1 MPPSVDVS
9 RFVVKEKRDPELWEM
24 YQKSKA
30 SFWTPEEID
39 LATDIKDWNERLND
53 KERHFLKHVLAFF
66 AASDNIVCE
75 NLATR
80 FFREVEAPEAQAF
93 YAFQIAM
100 EVIHAET
107 YQLLISTLVSSPEE
121 RAYLFSAVQ
130 TVPTVQRKAE
140 WAIKWIE
147 NRDASFLERLVAFAC
162 VEGIFFSGS
171 FASIF
176 YMKSRGL
183 LPGLSFSNQLIS
195 RDEGLH
201 CDFACLMAKKTGSL
215 KENPRFVQI
224 VREAVEIEVE
234 FVSTALPVR
243 LLGMNADAMSDYI
256 RFVADVLLLKLGL
269 EKIYNVPNPFPFMEQ
284 ISMQGKTNFFE
295 SRVAEYQRA
304 GVMSCEGPLD
314 RTFDT
319 GVDF

>member
-1 MPPSVDVS
+1 METPDVS
-9 RFVVKEKRDPELWEM
+9 RFIVKEKKDAELWEM

-39 LATDIKDWNERLND
+39 LATDIKDWNEKLTD
-53 KERHFLKHVLAFF
+53 SERHFLKHVLAFF

-75 NLATR
+75 NLAAR
-80 FFREVEAPEAQAF
+80 FYMEVGEPEAQAF

-100 EVIHAET
+100 EIIHAET
-107 YQLLISTLVSSPEE
+107 YQLLISTLVSDPAE
-121 RAYLFSAVQ
+121 RERLFSAVT
-130 TVPTVQRKAE
+130 TVPTVKRKAE
-140 WAIKWIE
+140 WAVRWIE
-147 NRDASFLERLVAFAC
+147 NRDASFLQRLVAFAC

-176 YMKSRGL
+176 YMKTRGL

-201 CDFACLMAKKTGSL
+201 CDFACLLAKRAGGLRTDPTIL
-215 KENPRFVQI
+215 AIIQEAVQI
-224 VREAVEIEVE
+224 ELE
-234 FVSTALPVR
+234 FVTDSLPVR
-243 LLGMNADAMSDYI
+243 LLGMNAESMSDYI
-256 RFVADVLLLKLGL
+256 KFVADVLMVKLGL
-269 EKIYNVPNPFPFMEQ
+269 DKLYHTPNPFPFMEQ

-304 GVMSCEGPLD
+304 GVMANAGTLE
-314 RTFDT
+314 RTFDL
-319 GVDF
+319 GADF